1 MHFLK
6 SFGTL
11 WSLGTESV
19 LGTPVKVENSYT
31 KEKSLSKQMLS
42 AFAFGYGV
50 LFSSSLQMVKSGIL
64 KT

>member
-1 MHFLK
+1 M
-6 SFGTL
+6 
-11 WSLGTESV
+11 GTESV
-19 LGTPVKVENSYT
+19 LGTPVKVEKSYT

-50 LFSSSLQMVKSGIL
+50 LFSFSLQMVKNGVL